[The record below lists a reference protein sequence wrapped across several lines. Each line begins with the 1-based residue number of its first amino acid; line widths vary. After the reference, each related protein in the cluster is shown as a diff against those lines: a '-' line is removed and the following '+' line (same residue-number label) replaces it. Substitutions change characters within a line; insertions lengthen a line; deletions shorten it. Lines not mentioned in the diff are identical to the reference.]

1 MQQQQQPHKGGA
13 HARGG
18 VQSTIFIQR
27 VVIAVLAVV
36 VVGGAV
42 GVFGYSRGWFGGS
55 ANAPAPNVDP
65 SAQSYSGAVG
75 NTPKANPQADSIAIP
90 GYPKIYAAAGQTAM
104 DVVLGNPEG
113 NPCYF
118 VYELV
123 LEDGDEVLY
132 TSGQIPPGE
141 AVPSITLSRALDA
154 GEYPAVLKI
163 STYHVET
170 QAPMNGANVKTT
182 LVVQ

>member
-1 MQQQQQPHKGGA
+1 MQQQPQKGGA
-13 HARGG
+13 HARKAAR
-18 VQSTIFIQR
+18 STIFIQR
-27 VVIAVLAVV
+27 VVVAVLAVA
-36 VVGGAV
+36 VVGGVAIL
-42 GVFGYSRGWFGGS
+42 GYTQGWFGGKDAPVPP
-55 ANAPAPNVDP
+55 ANID
-65 SAQSYSGAVG
+65 SGAQPYSGAVG
-75 NTPKANPQADSIAIP
+75 NAPKANPQAESIAIP
-90 GYPKIYAAAGQTAM
+90 GYPKIYAVAGETKM

-113 NPCYF
+113 NPCFF

-154 GEYPAVLKI
+154 GEYAAVLKI

-170 QAPMNGANVKTT
+170 QAAMNGANVKTT